1 MSKPYLRRL
10 SMGKTTMTDCK
21 NRIYEKRCDHH
32 EAVCNQCVQLLD
44 ESNSIIENQ
53 ELTTDEVKD
62 ILEGIINDK

>member
-1 MSKPYLRRL
+1 
-10 SMGKTTMTDCK
+10 MTDCK